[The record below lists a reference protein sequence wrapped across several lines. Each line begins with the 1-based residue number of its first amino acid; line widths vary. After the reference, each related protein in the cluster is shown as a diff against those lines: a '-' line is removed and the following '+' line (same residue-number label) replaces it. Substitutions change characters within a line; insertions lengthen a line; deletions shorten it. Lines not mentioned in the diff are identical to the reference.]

1 MQEHLKAMQS
11 LIQSSARIVF
21 FSGAGVSTN
30 SGIPDFR
37 SAKGLFVAEQ
47 GYHYAPEQIVSHSFY
62 HRFPKIF
69 FEFYFDKLVHRHAK
83 PNVAHQ
89 FAQWLETLGKEVV
102 VVTQNI
108 DGLHQQA
115 GSTNVLELH
124 GSVWRNT
131 CTECGQSYSLSDLIL
146 DQNGI
151 PRCNREGAI
160 VKPDVVL
167 YEESLDESVLNAAIN
182 AIAAADLLIIAG
194 TSLVVYPA
202 AGLVNYFNGEKM
214 IVVNQTSVPIYRSDV
229 LTIQHEMG
237 EVFEQLMTN
246 W

>member
-1 MQEHLKAMQS
+1 MLENLKAMQV
-11 LIQSSARIVF
+11 LIQNSTRIVF

-131 CTECGQSYSLSDLIL
+131 CTECGQSYSLVDLIL

-160 VKPDVVL
+160 VKPEVIL
-167 YEESLDESVLNAAIN
+167 YEETLDESVLNAAIN

-202 AGLVNYFNGEKM
+202 AGLVNYFKGEKI
-214 IVVNQTSVPIYRSDV
+214 IVVNLTSVPMYRSDV

-237 EVFEQLMTN
+237 EVFEQLMMN

>member
-1 MQEHLKAMQS
+1 MLEQLQAMQL
-11 LIQSSARIVF
+11 LIKRSKRIVL

-47 GYHYAPEQIVSHSFY
+47 GYHYSPEQIVSHSFY
-62 HRFPKIF
+62 RQFPKVF
-69 FEFYFDKLVHRHAK
+69 FEFYFDKLVHRQAK
-83 PNVAHQ
+83 PNVAHR
-89 FAQWLETLGKEVV
+89 FAQWLETFGKEVT

-131 CTECGQSYSLSDLIL
+131 CTQCAQTYDLNELTL
-146 DQNGI
+146 DQDGI
-151 PRCNREGAI
+151 PRCIKDGAI

-167 YEESLDESVLNAAIN
+167 YEESLDEAVLTKAIQ
-182 AIAAADLLIIAG
+182 AIASADLMIIAG

-202 AGLVNYFNGEKM
+202 AGLVNYFSGEKI
-214 IVVNQTSVPIYRSDV
+214 IVVNQTAVPIQRKDV
-229 LTIQHEMG
+229 LTIQQEMG
-237 EVFEQLMTN
+237 AFFKELMEIT
-246 W
+246 